1 MLGGKNLREMIENAI
16 DDRYKNL
23 SVKIDKMNPDRIHAI
38 EASGCTRFAY
48 YERKDSLPSDNAT
61 KVSSLLANCMRH
73 SLSNARGEYKVDAFA
88 LEVNVD
94 MVMGNEFIVRF
105 EIVSTLP
112 EVPHPRHMLYLNA
125 CLFAFN
131 KDEGFLIYMTAEGK
145 IVEFSVTKNNKML
158 EEIIRRARVLSTLLK
173 ENRVPIVE
181 PSDGCISCK
190 YFERCY
196 TRKKVKDES
205 SGFILE
211 EIFKPPK
218 NNNNKIIKILYRYVV
233 SHARYDLQT
242 VCILG
247 YTFLPLSQTVLPPRM
262 QKSLLSREHEH
273 FFSHVVWKRL

>member
-16 DDRYKNL
+16 DDRYKSL
-23 SVKIDKMNPDRIHAI
+23 SVKIDKTNPDRIHAI

-61 KVSSLLANCMRH
+61 KVSSVLGNGMRH
-73 SLSNARGEYKVDAFA
+73 SLSNARGEYKVDTLA

-94 MVMGNEFIVRF
+94 MIIADEFIVRF

-112 EVPHPRHMLYLNA
+112 EVPHPQHMLYLNA

-131 KDEGFLIYMTAEGK
+131 KYEGFLIYMTEDGK
-145 IVEFSVTKNNKML
+145 MVEFSVTKNNKMF
-158 EEIIRRARVLSTLLK
+158 EEIVRRARVLSTLLK

-181 PSDGCISCK
+181 PSNICTTCK

-196 TRKKVKDES
+196 ARKKVKNEG

-211 EIFKPPK
+211 EIFKPK
-218 NNNNKIIKILYRYVV
+218 K
-233 SHARYDLQT
+233 
-242 VCILG
+242 
-247 YTFLPLSQTVLPPRM
+247 
-262 QKSLLSREHEH
+262 
-273 FFSHVVWKRL
+273 

>member
-16 DDRYKNL
+16 DDKYKNL
-23 SVKIDKMNPDRIHAI
+23 SVKIDKTNPDRIHAI

-48 YERKDSLPSDNAT
+48 YERKDSLSSDNAT
-61 KVSSLLANCMRH
+61 KVSSLLGNGMRH
-73 SLSNARGEYKVDAFA
+73 SLSNARGEYKIDTLA

-94 MVMGNEFIVRF
+94 MIMANEFIVRF

-145 IVEFSVTKNNKML
+145 TVEFSVTKNNRMF
-158 EEIIRRARVLSTLLK
+158 EEIVRRAKVLSTLLK
-173 ENRVPIVE
+173 EDRVPIVE
-181 PSDGCISCK
+181 PSDLCISCK

-196 TRKKVKDES
+196 ARKKVKDES

-211 EIFKPPK
+211 EIFKPK
-218 NNNNKIIKILYRYVV
+218 K
-233 SHARYDLQT
+233 
-242 VCILG
+242 
-247 YTFLPLSQTVLPPRM
+247 
-262 QKSLLSREHEH
+262 
-273 FFSHVVWKRL
+273 

>member
-16 DDRYKNL
+16 DDRYNDL

-38 EASGCTRFAY
+38 EASSCTRLAY
-48 YERKDSLPSDNAT
+48 YERKDSLPSDNPT
-61 KVSSLLANCMRH
+61 KVSSLLVNGMRH
-73 SLSNARGEYKVDAFA
+73 SLSNARGEYKVDTLA

-94 MVMGNEFIVRF
+94 MIIANEFIVRF

-112 EVPHPRHMLYLNA
+112 EVPHPQHMLYLNA

-145 IVEFSVTKNNKML
+145 TVEFSVTKNNRMF
-158 EEIIRRARVLSTLLK
+158 EEIVRRAKVLSTLLK

-181 PSDGCISCK
+181 PSDLCMSCK

-196 TRKKVKDES
+196 ARKKIKDEG

-211 EIFKPPK
+211 EIFKPK
-218 NNNNKIIKILYRYVV
+218 K
-233 SHARYDLQT
+233 
-242 VCILG
+242 
-247 YTFLPLSQTVLPPRM
+247 
-262 QKSLLSREHEH
+262 
-273 FFSHVVWKRL
+273 